1 MRGRIFHG
9 PTAVADGLLTR
20 AELRSRAWQPVI
32 RGVYADSSV
41 PMSHELRCRAVAAF
55 VLPTGGAI
63 AGRSAA
69 TLLGAGLS
77 GPDDPVELLVPETSV
92 PRVAGVIAH
101 TAALSKG
108 DTRTVRGVRVTTPV
122 RTCWDLS
129 QWLPLEEAVVIV
141 DRLLKYELITRSEL
155 DSFAATRLESVGPR
169 GVRRFRRIIGLCD
182 GRAESP
188 QESRLRVALVQAGLP
203 QPVAQFEIFDED
215 GLIARTDLAYPEWR
229 IAMEYDGLWH
239 AGADQLHRDRRRL
252 NRLQAAGWL
261 VIHVTSARLR
271 DDFPAVVRELRGAIE
286 SRRRR
291 RS

>member
-1 MRGRIFHG
+1 M
-9 PTAVADGLLTR
+9 T
-20 AELRSRAWQPVI
+20 
-32 RGVYADSSV
+32 
-41 PMSHELRCRAVAAF
+41 HELRCRAVAAF
-55 VLPTGGAI
+55 VLPEGGSI

-77 GPDDPVELLVPETSV
+77 GPDDPVELLVPERSV

-101 TAALSKG
+101 TASLATG
-108 DTRTVRGVRVTTPV
+108 DTRVVRGVRVTTPA

-129 QWLPLEEAVVIV
+129 QWLPVAEAVVIV
-141 DRLLKYELITRSEL
+141 DRLLKAELVTRLDL
-155 DSFAATRLESVGPR
+155 DSFAAARLEGVGPR
-169 GVRRFRRIIGLCD
+169 GVRRFRRVIGLSD

-203 QPVAQFEIFDED
+203 QPVAQVEIFDED